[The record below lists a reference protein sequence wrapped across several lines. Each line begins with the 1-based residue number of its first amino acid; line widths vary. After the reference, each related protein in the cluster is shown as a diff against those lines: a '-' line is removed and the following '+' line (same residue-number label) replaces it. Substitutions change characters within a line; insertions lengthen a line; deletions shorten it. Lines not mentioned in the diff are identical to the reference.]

1 MKLKNLFKTKN
12 TADLTEWYNLAD
24 FLGIDKNMDD
34 DERSEATYFACLKI
48 LSESVGK
55 LPLKLLQKTKKNG
68 VVEATKHPLYNI
80 VRNRPNRFMTA
91 TIFKSTIEQLRNHYG
106 NAYVY
111 ISGFGKNLQLIPLES
126 SKVQI
131 YYDDAKLLSK
141 IPDIWYIY
149 SNGEEGY
156 KFSSEEILHFKTS
169 STLNGIES
177 LSVRE
182 MLSSTI
188 KGNQKA
194 QKMQNALYESGFT
207 AKAVVQYTGNLKDE
221 SVKNFL
227 KNIENYAKGKVDVGK
242 GMIPIPLGTQL
253 TPLTTKL
260 GDNEFLELKKYSAL
274 QIANAFGIKPVQIND
289 YSKSSYASSENQNL
303 AFLVDTL
310 MFILNQYEEELNYK
324 LLSDLEIKQG
334 YYFKFNTGA
343 LLRADLKTQVESL
356 VKGISGGLYTNNE
369 ARAYLDLDA
378 KEGGDNLIV
387 NGSMIRVEQIGSQY
401 DVNPEES
408 SNDSD
413 QSQDVNEDENKDI
426 NEDEK
431 KTEDESLDIEKDD
444 EGGDE

>member
-1 MKLKNLFKTKN
+1 MKLFDRFKKVKN
-12 TADLTEWYNLAD
+12 TADLSEWYKLAD
-24 FLGIDKNMDD
+24 FLGIDKNMND

-48 LSESVGK
+48 LSEAVGK

-68 VVEATKHPLYNI
+68 VVEAIKHPCYNLL
-80 VRNRPNRFMTA
+80 RNRPNRFMTA
-91 TIFKSTIEQLRNHYG
+91 TIFKSTVEQLRNHYG

-111 ISGFGKNLQLIPLES
+111 IDGAGKNMQLIPLDS

-131 YYDDAKLLSK
+131 YYDDGMLLSK
-141 IPDIWYIY
+141 VPDIWYIY
-149 SNGEEGY
+149 TSGDNTY
-156 KFSSEEILHFKTS
+156 KFSSEEILHLKTS
-169 STLNGIES
+169 SSLNGTEG

-182 MLSSTI
+182 MLRSTI
-188 KGNQKA
+188 QGNQKA
-194 QKMQNALYESGFT
+194 QQMQNALYDSGFT

-227 KNIENYAKGKVDVGK
+227 KNIENYAKGKVDAGK
-242 GMIPIPLGTQL
+242 GLIPIPLGTQM

-310 MFILNQYEEELNYK
+310 MFILSQYEEELNYK

-343 LLRADLKTQVESL
+343 LLRADMKTQIESL
-356 VKGISGGLYTNNE
+356 
-369 ARAYLDLDA
+369 
-378 KEGGDNLIV
+378 
-387 NGSMIRVEQIGSQY
+387 EQ
-401 DVNPEES
+401 
-408 SNDSD
+408 
-413 QSQDVNEDENKDI
+413 
-426 NEDEK
+426 
-431 KTEDESLDIEKDD
+431 
-444 EGGDE
+444 

>member
-1 MKLKNLFKTKN
+1 MKLRNPFKPKN
-12 TADLTEWYNLAD
+12 TSDMTGWYELAD
-24 FLGIDKNMDD
+24 FLGIDKNMSD

-68 VVEATKHPLYNI
+68 VVEAVKHPYYNI
-80 VRNRPNRFMTA
+80 LRNRPNKHMTA
-91 TIFKSTIEQLRNHYG
+91 TIFKSTVEQLRNHYG
-106 NAYVY
+106 NSYSY
-111 ISGFGKNLQLIPLES
+111 ISGYGKEMQLIPLDS
-126 SKVQI
+126 SKVDI
-131 YYDDAKLLSK
+131 YYDDGKLLSD
-141 IPDIWYIY
+141 IPDVWYIY
-149 SNGEEGY
+149 TIGDKTY

-169 STLNGIES
+169 STLDGIKG

-182 MLSSTI
+182 MLRSTI
-188 KGNQKA
+188 QGNQKA
-194 QKMQNALYESGFT
+194 QKMQNALYDSGFT
-207 AKAVVQYTGNLKDE
+207 AKAVVQYTGSLKDD

-227 KNIENYAKGKVDVGK
+227 KNLENYAKGDVEAGK

-274 QIANAFGIKPVQIND
+274 QIANSFGIKPVQIND

-356 VKGISGGLYTNNE
+356 VKGIAGGLYTNNE
-369 ARAYLDLDA
+369 ARAYLDLEA
-378 KEGGDNLIV
+378 KEGGDSLIV
-387 NGSMIRVEQIGSQY
+387 NGSMIRVEQVGSQY
-401 DVNPEES
+401 GANQNNS
-408 SNDSD
+408 SNGSKELLD
-413 QSQDVNEDENKDI
+413 KDP
-426 NEDEK
+426 NG
-431 KTEDESLDIEKDD
+431 